1 VILRV
6 LNFVV
11 IGALVLAAAYV
22 YRIKYEAAAQ
32 AERLA
37 KLRDEVRHERDKIAS
52 LRAQWGELD
61 DPARIEALTK
71 RFLKLK
77 PIAATQ
83 FDNLDRLPQQ
93 APAYMRPGSRD
104 PIGGMIEHL
113 EEPVQVTGSISPAPA
128 TNTSTV
134 ASSASREG
142 TAAPPLI
149 AAPPAAA
156 PAASGA
162 GRP

>member
-1 VILRV
+1 MILRI

-11 IGALVLAAAYV
+11 VGALVLAAAYV
-22 YRIKYEAAAQ
+22 YRIKFEATVQ

-37 KLRDEVRHERDKIAS
+37 KLRDEVRHERDKIAT

-61 DPARIEALTK
+61 DPARIQDLAT

-83 FDNLDRLPQQ
+83 FDLLDHLPDQ
-93 APAYMRPGSRD
+93 PPDYLRPGAKD

-113 EEPVQVTGSISPAPA
+113 EEPIDLTSSI
-128 TNTSTV
+128 
-134 ASSASREG
+134 G
-142 TAAPPLI
+142 T
-149 AAPPAAA
+149 PAAA
-156 PAASGA
+156 PAPPNAPASSNSELSTNPPVTPAAVGA
-162 GRP
+162 ISR